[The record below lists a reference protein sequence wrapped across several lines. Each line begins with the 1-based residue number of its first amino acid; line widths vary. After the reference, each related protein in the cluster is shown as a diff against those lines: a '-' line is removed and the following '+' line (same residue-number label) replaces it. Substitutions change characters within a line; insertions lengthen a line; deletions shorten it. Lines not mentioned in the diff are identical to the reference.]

1 MFEIR
6 PELLEI
12 TQKYQELI
20 KNSQFTGVS
29 NVAKYVF
36 ETFLVIIALSIS
48 CCIISVIIPSI
59 FKTNKNLETFFN
71 KATDY
76 LLAISLLPFVVAI
89 IIWCHTGD
97 ISDRIANSVIQ
108 EYNLKHESNN
118 PLKNFDEKW
127 LKGLMINPKIKT
139 TTLFKPKNE
148 CVCREDVNPPSVKY
162 MQIEPAPEGDAP
174 VVESQVVTKSEMTKH
189 NSTYIPVS
197 DVQLIKIEKKEDTTL
212 ITTHIKINNQ
222 WYKTQLQESLLD
234 LIIEG
239 QTQQYYDDAQ
249 GKILVGV
256 LKKDF
261 KPLPVTQNLKNPTR
275 AVAQSLKGL
284 TFKAYFLG

>member
-1 MFEIR
+1 MFQLN

-20 KNSQFTGVS
+20 KNSQFTGAS
-29 NVAKYVF
+29 NVAKYTF
-36 ETFLVIIALSIS
+36 MTFLVIIALSIL
-48 CCIISVIIPSI
+48 CCIMSVIIPSI
-59 FKTNKNLETFFN
+59 FKKIKNLETFFN

-76 LLAISLLPFVVAI
+76 LSAISVLPFVVAI
-89 IIWCHTGD
+89 IIWCYTGD
-97 ISDRIANSVIQ
+97 ISNQIANSVIQ

-127 LKGLMINPKIKT
+127 LTEMLINPKIENT
-139 TTLFKPKNE
+139 TVFETKHA
-148 CVCREDVNPPSVKY
+148 CTCHGNPPSVKY

-174 VVESQVVTKSEMTKH
+174 MVETQIVTKNEITTH
-189 NSTYIPVS
+189 NSKPIHTS
-197 DVQLIKIEKKEDTTL
+197 DIQLIKIEKKDDKTL

-234 LIIEG
+234 LMLEG
-239 QTQQYYDDAQ
+239 ETQQYYDDAQ

-256 LKKDF
+256 
-261 KPLPVTQNLKNPTR
+261 
-275 AVAQSLKGL
+275 
-284 TFKAYFLG
+284 